1 MCLYKE
7 KNLFQSCAE
16 ASVLRSNANFIGC
29 EAVSEEGVARTYLS
43 HVGYVEGSRL
53 AKAARMPVGDCV
65 VVA

>member
-1 MCLYKE
+1 M
-7 KNLFQSCAE
+7 A
-16 ASVLRSNANFIGC
+16 RSNANFIGC

-53 AKAARMPVGDCV
+53 AKAARMPVGNCV